1 MTSSLL
7 ELLITAKNWRRKK
20 VPTHIKLKLLQCYN
34 PACLEI
40 RGALSQEDRIT
51 NKFCDHI
58 NQATEARD
66 KLNFAQSENINIE
79 EVVAKIADEELEKT
93 FINESSDGEVTV
105 FLLPNDIYAV
115 PILDMFHSHQG
126 QEDFVHVRNLKCSLD
141 ICNKGGSKTHALL
154 EKLGPNCPH
163 TILGRFI
170 GQLS

>member
-1 MTSSLL
+1 MSWVYVIVFADRKDNVVTGFDKKSLTSMIDHHY
-7 ELLITAKNWRRKK
+7 EEYKK
-20 VPTHIKLKLLQCYN
+20 
-34 PACLEI
+34 
-40 RGALSQEDRIT
+40 S
-51 NKFCDHI
+51 
-58 NQATEARD
+58 
-66 KLNFAQSENINIE
+66 S
-79 EVVAKIADEELEKT
+79 
-93 FINESSDGEVTV
+93 INESSYGEVTV

-115 PILDMFHSHQG
+115 PILDLFHSYQG